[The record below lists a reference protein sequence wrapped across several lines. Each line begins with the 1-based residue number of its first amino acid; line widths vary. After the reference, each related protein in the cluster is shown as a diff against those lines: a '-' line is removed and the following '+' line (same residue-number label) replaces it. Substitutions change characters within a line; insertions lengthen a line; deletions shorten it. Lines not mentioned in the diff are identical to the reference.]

1 MDHLTI
7 ERKEGRE
14 KERWKEKAWC
24 LTSKESYLCLK
35 LRYKTLCLPQP
46 PFNVSK
52 YSSNTND

>member
-14 KERWKEKAWC
+14 KERRKEKAWC